1 MLTMH
6 GIKTLEH
13 LWENVEK
20 LLSRLI
26 LH

>member
-13 LWENVEK
+13 LWENVL